1 MTSHL
6 QFPDKLHLP
15 HIAISS
21 HDLWYPFQSWDQSCR
36 IPASIRPS
44 TALKRPWPLPG
55 LEGWWCQGRSISAC
69 TSQKAIL
76 LEGPSQP
83 NDGTTYFEITLLFW
97 LCSQNQPSSG
107 GTWEQKF
114 ANHLWG
120 HIRIARE
127 IFRQQLLQCPPNLS
141 ASVSLDELLQGWNIS
156 PNPKTPHALATVYS
170 NFSGGLL
177 QYDVFCLIVGSMIF
191 FLETHLVFFW
201 GVVLFRLRH
210 SIFVPVS
217 S

>member
-1 MTSHL
+1 MEPHTL
-6 QFPDKLHLP
+6 KLLYFSGFARKINHR
-15 HIAISS
+15 
-21 HDLWYPFQSWDQSCR
+21 QE
-36 IPASIRPS
+36 
-44 TALKRPWPLPG
+44 G
-55 LEGWWCQGRSISAC
+55 LESKNLESA
-69 TSQKAIL
+69 I
-76 LEGPSQP
+76 P
-83 NDGTTYFEITLLFW
+83 TY
-97 LCSQNQPSSG
+97 
-107 GTWEQKF
+107 

-191 FLETHLVFFW
+191 FLETHLVFFG
-201 GVVLFRLRH
+201 GVVLFRH
-210 SIFVPVS
+210 SIFAPVS